1 MTEQEINRKIAEY
14 MGLDVRHVVGNYYKV
29 YEKTLYKKGSYYD
42 IPDYCHSLDAVWV
55 VEEKLNS
62 DKLWHKYSYALWN
75 ILPISPHVKIDT
87 GYETF
92 VIRHA
97 TALQCCEAIIKV
109 LEGVEG

>member
-1 MTEQEINRKIAEY
+1 LTEQEINRKIAEY
-14 MGLDVRHVVGNYYKV
+14 MG
-29 YEKTLYKKGSYYD
+29 KTCDDCQVDFKGMCYGDAKECEGYLP
-42 IPDYCHSLDAVWV
+42 IGYCHSLDAVWE
-55 VEEKLNS
+55 VEEKLNN

-109 LEGVEG
+109 LEIY